1 MQKPFEKSQY
11 VCYGANGVCR
21 IEEICPMPGMRTQT
35 LFYVLKPIA
44 DRNSVYYIPVDN
56 EKLTSRMRLPLTRE
70 QINETIDSVK
80 STSFRW
86 IEDRSERIEQCR
98 NALRESDMRRILLS
112 VGMLYLHKQ
121 ELIAQGKKLAS
132 SDEAML
138 REAEKLTENEFAF
151 VLGLNADEV
160 GSYIRARLGLE

>member
-1 MQKPFEKSQY
+1 
-11 VCYGANGVCR
+11 
-21 IEEICPMPGMRTQT
+21 
-35 LFYVLKPIA
+35 
-44 DRNSVYYIPVDN
+44 
-56 EKLTSRMRLPLTRE
+56 
-70 QINETIDSVK
+70 
-80 STSFRW
+80 
-86 IEDRSERIEQCR
+86 
-98 NALRESDMRRILLS
+98 MRRILLS